1 MKKGDPTEVKSRP
14 RKADSTLQ
22 GIIGPVANL
31 LLGDPNAALSKPT
44 ELRFGSHGSLAV
56 DLEKGVWH
64 DHEEGIGGG
73 VLDLISRKAGITTRA
88 EQLSWLEKN
97 GLKEQKPTQSLA
109 SPKVLVKPQI
119 DITYAYEDEDGRLLF
134 EVVRLDPKGFRQRKP
149 DGKGGWIWSVKG
161 VRQVPYHLPQLI
173 EANPS
178 QPVFIVEGEKD
189 VLRLESLGL
198 VATCNAGGAG
208 KWPDELSKHFA
219 DRRVVILPDNDEPG
233 HKHAAKV
240 AHALNMAN
248 ADVRVLLLPGLSP
261 KGDVSDW
268 LDAGGTV
275 EQLLELVA
283 APGNHLPK
291 DDAPTEQHVEPG
303 EDDDEK
309 QSQASLLVKFVE
321 QRFELFHDSNKD
333 VFVRDRKTGE
343 VRSLASRQF
352 RDCLVA
358 GFYMDTGKAPR
369 DQSIREALTTL
380 AGLGRFH
387 GELRDVHL
395 RTAGGNGEYWL
406 DLAAPGSSRA
416 VRLRAGHWE
425 IVEEVEVAFVRPES
439 MQPLPDPIPG
449 GSIDALWRVANVPHG
464 SRLLALTWMI
474 ECLRPE
480 TPFPVLELLGEQGS
494 AKSTTQTA
502 LRRLIDPNACD
513 LRGAPKT
520 VEDVFVSAGACAM
533 VSYENISHLS
543 APMQDALCVLAT
555 GGGFAKRKL
564 YSDTEESVITVKRP
578 IILNGISAA
587 VTAQDLVDRAITIE
601 TPVITERQ
609 EVTGL
614 WREYE
619 ENRAHL
625 LGALLDI
632 AAKALAVL
640 PDMRI
645 PADDRPRLVEFA
657 LLGMAV
663 AKAAGHAPEDFM
675 REFNACR
682 QESLA
687 RTIDASPVAAAVV
700 DMIEARPQGIT
711 APAKEILLTLEQ
723 YRPTGCDSW
732 PRSPKGLGD
741 ALRRTAPAL
750 RQLGIDC
757 KCLGKIGGV
766 VKWEIKRKLP
776 KQSPASPEVLQ
787 NTQKTAKQQDIRTFR
802 TSSRDL
808 SPAETPAENPQNPQP
823 VAPAVEWTSTI

>member
-1 MKKGDPTEVKSRP
+1 MTIQNGACAPKGSLGL
-14 RKADSTLQ
+14 DSL
-22 GIIGPVANL
+22 IEPVAL
-31 LLGDPNAALSKPT
+31 HLLGKPNTAMSKGN
-44 ELRFGSHGSLAV
+44 ELRFGTRGSLAV
-56 DLEKGVWH
+56 DLEKGTWFS
-64 DHEEGIGGG
+64 HEEGIGGG
-73 VLDLISRKAGITTRA
+73 TLDLIAKQTGIASRS
-88 EQLSWLEKN
+88 EQLAWLEKQ
-97 GLKEQKPTQSLA
+97 GLKEQKPTRSPA
-109 SPKVLVKPQI
+109 SPKVLAKPQI
-119 DITYAYEDEDGRLLF
+119 DTTYAYKDERGRLLF
-134 EVVRLDPKGFRQRKP
+134 EVVRFEPKDFRQRKP
-149 DGKGGWIWSVKG
+149 DGRGGWIWSVKD
-161 VRQVPYHLPQLI
+161 VKQVPYHLPQLI
-173 EANPS
+173 ESNPS
-178 QPVFIVEGEKD
+178 QLVFVVEGEKD

-198 VATCNAGGAG
+198 TATCNAGGAG

-219 DRRVVILPDNDEPG
+219 HRRVVILPDNDEAG
-233 HKHAAKV
+233 HRHADKV
-240 AHALNMAN
+240 AHALGMAD
-248 ADVRVLLLPGLSP
+248 ADVRVLCLPGLPP

-275 EQLLELVA
+275 AQLLELVT
-283 APGNHLPK
+283 APGNHLPE
-291 DDAPTEQHVEPG
+291 DEAPTEQNFEPAD
-303 EDDDEK
+303 EDDEK

-321 QRFELFHDSNKD
+321 QRFELFHDPNKD
-333 VFVRDRKTGE
+333 VFVRERSTGE

-395 RTAGGNGEYWL
+395 RMAGDNGEYWL

-425 IVEEVEVAFVRPES
+425 IIEAVEVAFVRPES

-449 GSIDALWRVANVPHG
+449 GSIDALWKVANVPHG
-464 SRLLALTWMI
+464 ARLLALTWLI

-480 TPFPVLELLGEQGS
+480 TPFPVMELLGEQGS

-533 VSYENISHLS
+533 VSYENISHLP

-564 YSDTEESVITVKRP
+564 YSDAEESVITVKRP

-619 ENRAHL
+619 ESRAHL

-632 AAKALAVL
+632 AAKALAAL
-640 PDMRI
+640 PDMQI
-645 PADDRPRLVEFA
+645 PAYERPRLVEFA

-663 AKAAGHAPEDFM
+663 AKAAGHSPDDFL

-711 APAKEILLTLEQ
+711 APAKEILLILEQ

-732 PRSPKGLGD
+732 PRSAKGLGD
-741 ALRRTAPAL
+741 ALRRAAPAL
-750 RQLGIDC
+750 RQIDIDC
-757 KCLGKIGGV
+757 KCLGKIGGA
-766 VKWEIKRKLP
+766 VKWEVKRKKP
-776 KQSPASPEVLQ
+776 KQSPACPEVLQ
-787 NTQKTAKQQDIRTFR
+787 NAQKIGNQQDIRTCR

-808 SPAETPAENPQNPQP
+808 SPAEVAFDEADAE
-823 VAPAVEWTSTI
+823 VF

>member
-1 MKKGDPTEVKSRP
+1 MTIQNGVHTP
-14 RKADSTLQ
+14 RGSAGLDSL
-22 GIIGPVANL
+22 IEPVAL
-31 LLGDPNAALSKPT
+31 HLLGKPNSAMSKGN
-44 ELRFGSHGSLAV
+44 ELRFGTHGSLAV
-56 DLEKGVWH
+56 DLDKGVWH

-73 VLDLISRKAGITTRA
+73 VLDLIVRQTGITTRSG
-88 EQLSWLEKN
+88 QLSWLEKN
-97 GLKEQKPTQSLA
+97 GLKEQKPTQSPA

-119 DITYAYEDEDGRLLF
+119 DTTYAYKDEKGRLLF
-134 EVVRLDPKGFRQRKP
+134 EVVRFEPKDFRQRKP

-198 VATCNAGGAG
+198 VAACNAGGAG

-233 HKHAAKV
+233 HKHADKV
-240 AHALNMAN
+240 AHALGMAE
-248 ADVRVLLLPGLSP
+248 ADVRVLCLPGLPP

-283 APGNHLPK
+283 APGNHLPE
-291 DDAPTEQHVEPG
+291 DDAPTEQHFEPG
-303 EDDDEK
+303 DEDDEK

-333 VFVRDRKTGE
+333 VFVRDRETGE

-425 IVEEVEVAFVRPES
+425 IVEEVEIAFVRPES
-439 MQPLPDPIPG
+439 MQPLPEPTPG
-449 GSIDALWRVANVPHG
+449 GSIDALWKVANVPHG

-502 LRRLIDPNACD
+502 LRRLIDPNGCD

-533 VSYENISHLS
+533 VSYENISHLP

-564 YSDTEESVITVKRP
+564 YSDAEESVITVKRP

-619 ENRAHL
+619 ENLPHL

-640 PDMRI
+640 PDMQI
-645 PADDRPRLVEFA
+645 SADDRPRLVEFA

-700 DMIEARPQGIT
+700 DMIEVRPQGVT

-741 ALRRTAPAL
+741 ALRRAAPAL

-802 TSSRDL
+802 TSSRVL
-808 SPAETPAENPQNPQP
+808 SPAEGAFDE
-823 VAPAVEWTSTI
+823 ADAVDF

>member
-1 MKKGDPTEVKSRP
+1 MTYSQPCNLAGTGSLG
-14 RKADSTLQ
+14 LQ
-22 GIIGPVANL
+22 NLIEPVARI
-31 LLGDPNAALSKPT
+31 LLGEPNTSISKPT
-44 ELRFGSHGSLAV
+44 ELRFGTRGSLAV
-56 DLEKGVWH
+56 DLDKGTWFS
-64 DHEEGIGGG
+64 HEENVGGG
-73 VLDLISRKAGITTRA
+73 TLDLIARETGIDSRAD
-88 EQLSWLEKN
+88 QLAWLEQK
-97 GLKEQKPTQSLA
+97 GLKEKKPTSRPKCPKSQKP
-109 SPKVLVKPQI
+109 KI
-119 DITYAYEDEDGRLLF
+119 DTTYAYKDAKGRLLF
-134 EVVRLDPKGFRQRKP
+134 EVVRFEPKDFRQRKP
-149 DGKGGWIWSVKG
+149 DGKGGWIWSVKD
-161 VRQVPYHLPQLI
+161 VRQVPYHLPQLL
-173 EANPS
+173 AADPN

-198 VATCNAGGAG
+198 VASCNAGGAG
-208 KWPDELSKHFA
+208 KWPDELSQHF
-219 DRRVVILPDNDEPG
+219 DGRRVVILPDNDEPG
-233 HKHAAKV
+233 RKHADKV
-240 AHALNMAN
+240 AAALAG
-248 ADVRVLLLPGLSP
+248 AGGAHIRVLCLPGLPP

-283 APGNHLPK
+283 APGNDLPE
-291 DDAPTEQHVEPG
+291 DDAPAEEHFEPG
-303 EDDDEK
+303 DEDDEK

-333 VFVRDRKTGE
+333 VFVCDRKTGE

-358 GFYMDTGKAPR
+358 GFYMDTAKAPR

-425 IVEEVEVAFVRPES
+425 IIEEVEVAFVRPES

-449 GSIDALWRVANVPHG
+449 KSIDALWKVANVPHG

-494 AKSTTQTA
+494 AKSTTQMA
-502 LRRLIDPNACD
+502 LRRMIDPNACD
-513 LRGAPKT
+513 LRGAPKS
-520 VEDVFVSAGACAM
+520 VEDVFVSAGACAL
-533 VSYENISHLS
+533 VSYENISHLP

-564 YSDTEESVITVKRP
+564 YSDSEESVITVKRP
-578 IILNGISAA
+578 VILNGISAA
-587 VTAQDLVDRAITIE
+587 VTAQDLVDRTITIE

-625 LGALLDI
+625 LGAVLDI
-632 AAKALAVL
+632 AAKALAIL
-640 PDMRI
+640 PDMRL
-645 PADDRPRLVEFA
+645 PANDRPRLVEFA

-663 AKAAGHAPEDFM
+663 AVAVGHKPDDFM
-675 REFNACR
+675 REFGASR

-700 DMIEARPQGIT
+700 DMIEARPQGMT

-723 YRPTGCDSW
+723 YRPNGCDSW
-732 PRSPKGLGD
+732 PKSPKGLGD
-741 ALRRTAPAL
+741 ALRRAAPAL

-757 KCLGKIGGV
+757 KCLGKGSGGV
-766 VKWEIKRKLP
+766 VRWEVRKKVP
-776 KQSPASPEVLQ
+776 VTKSQMSQVPNPATENLGHG
-787 NTQKTAKQQDIRTFR
+787 TYG
-802 TSSRDL
+802 TSSREVSFDE
-808 SPAETPAENPQNPQP
+808 SD
-823 VAPAVEWTSTI
+823 VEVF